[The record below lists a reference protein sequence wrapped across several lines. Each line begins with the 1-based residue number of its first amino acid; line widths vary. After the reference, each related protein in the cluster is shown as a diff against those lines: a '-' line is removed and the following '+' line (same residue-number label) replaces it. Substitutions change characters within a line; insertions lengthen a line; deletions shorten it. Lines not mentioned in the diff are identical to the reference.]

1 MFKGIVLHWTAGN
14 YYPCE
19 YDKEHYHYL
28 IDKDGKIYKGK
39 YSPEDNLNC
48 KDGKYAAHAGGYN
61 TGRIG
66 ISICCRKDLKT
77 LPTKA
82 QIEVM
87 CKLASEL
94 CLKYNIPSENVVTHA
109 ELSLNRKI
117 DINEIPCFEI
127 KGIRNCGK
135 FFRTRVKNL
144 IELGH
149 YG

>member
-19 YDKEHYHYL
+19 YDKEYYHYL

-48 KDGKYAAHAGGYN
+48 KDDRYAAHVGGYN

-77 LPTKA
+77 LPTKP

-94 CLKYNIPSENVVTHA
+94 CIKYNISPDNVVTHA
-109 ELSLNRKI
+109 ELSPNRKI
-117 DINEIPCFEI
+117 DINDIPCFSV
-127 KGIRNCGK
+127 KGIKSCGN
-135 FFRTRVKNL
+135 FFRTRIKNIL
-144 IELGH
+144 KLGS